1 MKSSIIHLRL
11 RDFELQ
17 AERTMDTSLRTR
29 PVAIISS
36 HRQDGTVVS
45 TSSEAKNEG
54 LYSGMKVSLAR
65 KMSHGVLLLPYNRSL
80 YARLNSYIY
89 STVSSYTPIVE
100 PSGFGQFYLDMT
112 GMDTVYSSFIYAGE
126 QITKKINT
134 QASVSGSVAISINKL
149 VSRIATSV
157 VPDPVYEILRG
168 REAQFLSPLE
178 TPVLPTAHQS
188 PVKKIVRFLY
198 LDHVR
203 HVQSVIQHPD
213 EARVLFG
220 PFAKPLSREAQ
231 GQDTSVV
238 KPPTLQDHILEQVVL
253 PDDTNDETLLRAI
266 VSSLAEQVGFKLRQR
281 GQIARQV
288 KLEIHYTDGFQSAR
302 TGGFSTND
310 DMSLSK
316 VCHRLFGQANYRRN
330 RVRAVL
336 IDATHFQQ
344 HADQA
349 NLFITPDIKRIELSK
364 ALDRIR
370 GKHGF
375 AGIQSAT
382 MLKVNPTTKEKSGIH
397 HYVRPS

>member
-1 MKSSIIHLRL
+1 
-11 RDFELQ
+11 
-17 AERTMDTSLRTR
+17 MDTSLRTR

-45 TSSEAKNEG
+45 VSAEAQSEG
-54 LYSGMKVSLAR
+54 LYPGMKVSLAR

-112 GMDTVYSSFIYAGE
+112 GMDTVYPSFVHAGE
-126 QITKKINT
+126 QITRRINA
-134 QASVSGSVAISINKL
+134 QASVSGAVAISINKL

-168 REAQFLSPLE
+168 NEAQFLSPLD

-188 PVKKIVRFLY
+188 PVKKIIRFLY
-198 LDHVR
+198 LNHVH
-203 HVQSVIQHPD
+203 HVQSIVQYPD

-220 PFAKPLSREAQ
+220 PFARPLSREAR

-238 KPPTLQDHILEQVVL
+238 KPPALQDHILEQVVL

-266 VSSLAEQVGFKLRQR
+266 VSSLAEHVGFTLRKR
-281 GQIARQV
+281 RQIARQV
-288 KLEIHYTDGFQSAR
+288 KLEIHYADGFQSAR
-302 TGGFSTND
+302 TGTFSTND
-310 DMSLSK
+310 DISLSR
-316 VCHRLFGQANYRRN
+316 VCHRLFEQANYRRN
-330 RVRAVL
+330 RVRTVL
-336 IDATHFQQ
+336 IDATRFRQ
-344 HADQA
+344 HADQT
-349 NLFITPDIKRIELSK
+349 NLFITPDIKRLALSR

-370 GKHGF
+370 KKHGF
-375 AGIQSAT
+375 SGIQSAT
-382 MLKVNPTTKEKSGIH
+382 MLNVNPATKEKPGMYH
-397 HYVRPS
+397 HVRSS